1 MPCSSRCSTFPVRI
15 DHSKPYLLEE
25 LVLLSLI
32 LCKHSRRQSKL
43 RLVRL
48 LQRLV
53 QRRDLVNSHQWYKQL
68 LLQQTVIRRKTIHNS
83 RRNIV
88 ALRKRHLRNLPTNQ
102 NLPILP
108 GLLNSPLI
116 LPERSLINH
125 RPHKRRLQPR
135 ITDHRNLLNLR
146 FEQLQEILA
155 HTTLNIDP
163 RRRTALL
170 TIIAKRR
177 PNHSLCRLVE
187 IRFRSHDRRILTAH
201 LGNERLRIRLLHNK
215 IPVEL
220 HANIPRTSKR
230 NSSHHRITG
239 KFSPERAPGTS
250 NVVDDARRNTS
261 LDKSLI
267 QFQSSERSLTRRLED
282 HRITRN
288 QSASDHRRR

>member
-48 LQRLV
+48 LQRLI
-53 QRRDLVNSHQWYKQL
+53 QRRDLVNSHKWHKQL
-68 LLQQTVIRRKTIHNS
+68 LLQQTEIRRKTIHNS

-125 RPHKRRLQPR
+125 RPHKSRLQPR
-135 ITDHRNLLNLR
+135 ITHHRNLLNLR
-146 FEQLQEILA
+146 FQNLQEILPHA
-155 HTTLNIDP
+155 TFNIDP
-163 RRRTALL
+163 RRRAALL
-170 TIIAKRR
+170 AIIAERR
-177 PNHSLCRLVE
+177 PDHAFCRLVE
-187 IRFRSHDRRILTAH
+187 IRLRSHNRRILTAH
-201 LGNERLRIRLLHNK
+201 LSNERPRIRLLHNK

-220 HANIPRTSKR
+220 HAHIPRTSKR
-230 NSSHHRITG
+230 YSSHHRITSEL
-239 KFSPERAPGTS
+239 SPERATWTS
-250 NVVDDARRNTS
+250 NVVDGARGNPAF
-261 LDKSLI
+261 DKSLV
-267 QFQSSERSLTRRLED
+267 QFQSGEWSLTGRLED
-282 HRITRN
+282 HRIARN
-288 QSASDHRRR
+288 QSASDHCRR